1 MPQAANKSP
10 HFVRNPI
17 LIGGLILY
25 ACAFAVLL
33 RNESFD
39 ARGAIVVLIIFG
51 IVFPL
56 IASVATRRAI
66 ELSISVTPGKSQL
79 IVLIG
84 YIIVLSVYLV
94 GGPQWIDQH
103 LPASWID
110 SAQIKFFISLGKK
123 LIVFVAIPFAIF
135 RFGFGYRL
143 RDFGI
148 QAEGLRALRH
158 SHLPV
163 VLVVGAAFVA
173 FQYFL
178 SGGGAAF
185 RHGQFSVNQLVV
197 GLPLCFIWLVI
208 EAG

>member
-1 MPQAANKSP
+1 MPYPTNTSQHLA
-10 HFVRNPI
+10 RNRI

-33 RNESFD
+33 RNKSFD
-39 ARGAIVVLIIFG
+39 VTSALVVFVVFG

-56 IASVATRRAI
+56 MAWVATRRAI
-66 ELSISVTPGKSQL
+66 ELSISVKPGKSQL

-94 GGPQWIDQH
+94 GGPQWIDLH
-103 LPASWID
+103 LPSSWVD
-110 SAQIKFFISLGKK
+110 SAQTKFFISLGKK

-148 QAEGLRALRH
+148 QGEGLRALRH

-163 VLVVGAAFVA
+163 VLIVG
-173 FQYFL
+173 
-178 SGGGAAF
+178 G
-185 RHGQFSVNQLVV
+185 
-197 GLPLCFIWLVI
+197 
-208 EAG
+208 